1 MLVIKGKDVIK
12 WILKIVVVALIL
24 FFITKFLMPI
34 SKGTDKIINNIEK
47 EKLISCIDDNI
58 PAIKLYQKYNFQTVG
73 LRKKYY
79 NNVDNAIL
87 MTLYF

>member
-73 LRKKYY
+73 IRKKYY